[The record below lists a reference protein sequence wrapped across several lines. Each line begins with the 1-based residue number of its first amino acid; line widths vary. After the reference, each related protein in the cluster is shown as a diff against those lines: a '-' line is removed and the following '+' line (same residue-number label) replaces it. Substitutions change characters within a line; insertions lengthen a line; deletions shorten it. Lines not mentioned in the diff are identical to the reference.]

1 MGIFGGYL
9 WLVLSALHPPLP
21 SQAQPVIFYSNQLRD
36 DLKTAVMRALKGAKS
51 SIALQIY
58 DLSDPAILQLL
69 EKKKSEG
76 LEVTISHD
84 KHGHLPKVLEAQPVK
99 CRGLMH
105 RKILI
110 IDEALILLG
119 TANFTTQSL
128 KMHDNLVLGLWHP
141 ELAQFLKGA
150 KGEFKSGELSAY
162 LLPDSEGAALRA
174 LGAFI
179 DSATKTIQV
188 AIFTLTHQK
197 LVGKLAQAQK
207 RGVAVSV
214 AVDRYTALGASK
226 KAIEQLQ
233 EAGAEV
239 LLNHGS
245 QLLHHKWALIDGQ
258 TLAMG
263 SANWT
268 AAAFEKNQDC
278 LLILE
283 NLMPD
288 HQKVIKN
295 LWRSVAIASEK
306 M

>member
-9 WLVLSALHPPLP
+9 WLVLSALLPPLP
-21 SQAQPVIFYSNQLRD
+21 SQSQPLLFYSNQLHD
-36 DLKTAVMRALKGAKS
+36 DLKIAVIRALKGATS

-58 DLSDPAILQLL
+58 DLTDPSILKLL
-69 EKKKSEG
+69 EKKKREG
-76 LEVTISHD
+76 LNVTILHD
-84 KHGHLPKVLEAQPVK
+84 KHGHLPKELEGNPVK

-128 KMHDNLVLGLWHP
+128 KMHDNLVLGRWHP
-141 ELAQFLKGA
+141 ELAQFLKKGSGA
-150 KGEFKSGELSAY
+150 FKSGDLSAY
-162 LLPDSEGAALRA
+162 LLPDAEGAALRA
-174 LGAFI
+174 LGSCI
-179 DSATKTIQV
+179 DSAAKSIQV
-188 AIFTLTHQK
+188 AIFTLTHPE

-207 RGVAVSV
+207 RGVSVSV
-214 AVDRYTALGASK
+214 AVDRYTAMGASK

-233 EAGAEV
+233 TAGAEV
-239 LLNHGS
+239 LLNQGS

-268 AAAFEKNQDC
+268 GAAFGKNQDC

-283 NLMPD
+283 NLMPG

>member
-1 MGIFGGYL
+1 
-9 WLVLSALHPPLP
+9 
-21 SQAQPVIFYSNQLRD
+21 
-36 DLKTAVMRALKGAKS
+36 MRAIKGAKS

-58 DLSDPAILQLL
+58 DLTDPSILELL
-69 EKKKSEG
+69 EAKKREG
-76 LEVTISHD
+76 LEVTIFHD
-84 KHGHLPKVLEAQPVK
+84 KHGHLPKALEGHPVK

-110 IDEALILLG
+110 IDEELILLG

-141 ELAQFLKGA
+141 ELAQFLKKERGA
-150 KGEFKSGELSAY
+150 FKSADLSAY
-162 LLPDSEGAALRA
+162 LLPDEEALRA
-174 LGAFI
+174 LGSCI
-179 DSATKTIQV
+179 DSAAKTIQV
-188 AIFTLTHQK
+188 AIFTLTHQE

-207 RGVAVSV
+207 RGVSVSV
-214 AVDRYTALGASK
+214 AVDRYTAMGASK
-226 KAIEQLQ
+226 KAILQLQ
-233 EAGAEV
+233 NAGAEV
-239 LLNHGS
+239 LLNQGS
-245 QLLHHKWALIDGQ
+245 QLLHHKWALIDGK

-268 AAAFEKNQDC
+268 AAAFGKNQDC

-283 NLMPD
+283 NLMPG

-295 LWRSVAIASEK
+295 LWTAVAIASEK